1 MKRFADYL
9 ILGAMALLG
18 LVLIM
23 PCLLVFTC
31 GHDGGPTVW
40 NFVGAAWMI
49 GLYFI
54 GKKIGAWI
62 ER

>member
-9 ILGAMALLG
+9 FYGAMALVG
-18 LVLIM
+18 MVVLM

-40 NFVGAAWMI
+40 NFVGAAWI
-49 GLYFI
+49 GCLFFI
-54 GKKIGAWI
+54 GKKVGKWTDS
-62 ER
+62 